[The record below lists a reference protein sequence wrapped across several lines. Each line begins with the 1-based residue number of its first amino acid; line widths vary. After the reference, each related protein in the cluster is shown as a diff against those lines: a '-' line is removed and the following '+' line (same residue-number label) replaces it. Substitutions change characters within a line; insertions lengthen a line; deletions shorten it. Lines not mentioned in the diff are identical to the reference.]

1 MKNYNFLRNCLQVIW
16 LWFLTSEVKRCVMME
31 QVYAE
36 VSFLPNSIDLSFFV
50 QMHRTFEIYGA
61 VCDN

>member
-1 MKNYNFLRNCLQVIW
+1 MD
-16 LWFLTSEVKRCVMME
+16 

-36 VSFLPNSIDLSFFV
+36 VSFLPNSIDLSVV
-50 QMHRTFEIYGA
+50 QMHRTFEIYAA

>member
-1 MKNYNFLRNCLQVIW
+1 
-16 LWFLTSEVKRCVMME
+16 MMD

-36 VSFLPNSIDLSFFV
+36 VSFLPNSIDLSVFV
-50 QMHRTFEIYGA
+50 QMHRTFEIYAA